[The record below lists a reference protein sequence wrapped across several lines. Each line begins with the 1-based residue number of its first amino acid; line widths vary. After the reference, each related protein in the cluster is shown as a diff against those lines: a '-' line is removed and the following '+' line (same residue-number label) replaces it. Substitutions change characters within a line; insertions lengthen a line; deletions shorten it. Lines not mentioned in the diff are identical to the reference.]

1 MSVYGRI
8 LLAGAGSLA
17 LLLGALAFQ
26 YLGALAPCPMCI
38 WQRWPHLAA
47 VLIALAAVT
56 VAWRLRRPLAVAGAA
71 AMAVG
76 AGLGA
81 WHAGVERGW
90 WPGPAGCQGV
100 DPSGLTPD
108 ELLTRLAQTP
118 LVRCDE
124 IVWQFLGISM
134 AGWNAI
140 LSLGLALLWLFAAL
154 PRTPTRHASPAE
166 RAGRAG

>member
-8 LLAGAGSLA
+8 LLAGLGSL
-17 LLLGALAFQ
+17 LLLAGALAFQ
-26 YLGALAPCPMCI
+26 YLGELAPCPMCI

-47 VLIALAAVT
+47 VLIALAATT
-56 VAWRLRRPLAVAGAA
+56 VLWRLRRPLSVAGAGTA
-71 AMAVG
+71 AVS

-81 WHAGVERGW
+81 YHVGVEQGW
-90 WPGPAGCQGV
+90 WPGPAGCSGV

-124 IVWQFLGISM
+124 VVWEFLGLSM
-134 AGWNAI
+134 AGWNAV
-140 LSLGLALLWLFAAL
+140 LSACLGVLWLFAAL
-154 PRTPTRHASPAE
+154 PRTPTRHTFPKD
-166 RAGRAG
+166 RAGHAD

>member
-1 MSVYGRI
+1 MTVYGRI
-8 LLAGAGSLA
+8 LLAGIGSL
-17 LLLGALAFQ
+17 LLLAAALAYQ

-56 VAWRLRRPLAVAGAA
+56 VLWRRRRPLALVGAA
-71 AMAVG
+71 AMAVS

-81 WHAGVERGW
+81 YHAGVEQGW
-90 WPGPAGCQGV
+90 WPGPAGCSGV

-108 ELLTRLAQTP
+108 ELLSRLSQTP

-124 IVWQFLGISM
+124 IVWEFLGISM
-134 AGWNAI
+134 AGWNGL
-140 LSLGLALLWLFAAL
+140 LSAGLALLWLFAAL
-154 PRTPTRHASPAE
+154 PRTPTRHVSPE
-166 RAGRAG
+166 NRTGRAS